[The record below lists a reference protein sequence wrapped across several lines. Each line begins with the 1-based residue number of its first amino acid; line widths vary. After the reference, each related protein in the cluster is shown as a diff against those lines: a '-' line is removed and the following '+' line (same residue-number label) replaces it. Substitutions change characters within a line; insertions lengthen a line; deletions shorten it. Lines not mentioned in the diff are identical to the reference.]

1 MSETDPLVLTSRGG
15 VLTPEALDILLSQIM
30 TTRLQRKAKGI
41 ITSCVELLI
50 TDLSIIYTTLNYE
63 IPNGGIKIG
72 MTVMIVLAALYSL
85 LMAIFL
91 FVHSEC
97 YAPKNTKPIM
107 EVEAAFARTNSNPP
121 PIDGILE
128 LLFPAKF
135 KGNVWYLPYIGW
147 GIAVS
152 IALSCALMFLAVQDQ
167 VSGTTVA
174 GLSTGGI
181 LLYQITSDFSEYWV
195 LSRNHNQIAIE
206 VGVEGNGE
214 AALPLLS

>member
-1 MSETDPLVLTSRGG
+1 MSETDPLILKSRGG
-15 VLTPEALDILLSQIM
+15 VLTPEALDKLLSQIM

-41 ITSCVELLI
+41 ITSCVELFI

-63 IPNGGIKIG
+63 IPNGGGVMVG
-72 MTVMIVLAALYSL
+72 MTVVIALAALYSL
-85 LMAIFL
+85 LMAIYL
-91 FVHSEC
+91 FVHAEF

-121 PIDGILE
+121 PMDGILE
-128 LLFPAKF
+128 LLFPATF
-135 KGNVWYLPYIGW
+135 KGNLWYLPYIGW
-147 GIAVS
+147 GIAGS
-152 IALSCALMFLAVQDQ
+152 IALSCAIMFLTIQDQ
-167 VSGTTVA
+167 ISASTVA

-195 LSRNHNQIAIE
+195 LSRNQIAIE
-206 VGVEGNGE
+206 AGVEGNEE

>member
-1 MSETDPLVLTSRGG
+1 MSETDPLVLKSRGG

-41 ITSCVELLI
+41 ITSCVELFI
-50 TDLSIIYTTLNYE
+50 TDLSIVYTTLNYE
-63 IPNGGIKIG
+63 IPNGGVVVG
-72 MTVMIVLAALYSL
+72 MTVVIALAALYSL

-91 FVHSEC
+91 FVHAEF

-128 LLFPAKF
+128 LLFPATF
-135 KGNVWYLPYIGW
+135 KGNLWYLPYIGW
-147 GIAVS
+147 GIAGS
-152 IALSCALMFLAVQDQ
+152 IALCCAIMFLIIQDQ
-167 VSGTTVA
+167 VTASTFA

-195 LSRNHNQIAIE
+195 LSRNQNQIVIE
-206 VGVEGNGE
+206 GGVEGNGE